1 MTRDYLAETLLKL
14 GFTAIL
20 LAYLLVWLPQPI
32 VGLSFLGL
40 ELGEWVKFLPQ
51 VRSGEIAANRN
62 LFYIPP
68 ISLSLMMIL
77 WTASWP
83 NRRWRTWLMR
93 GLALLVAFLAFPA
106 IEAIRDEQ
114 VDQWLLR
121 ISLIGGVVIV
131 ALFIPLL
138 GHLPERKIELLS
150 WSGICLLAWV
160 GLALPTWAYLS
171 FKPVISDL
179 IGQNVGIG
187 PGVWLNIGGNLA
199 VVLSAL
205 YFLGLWRRPDKQPL

>member
-14 GFTAIL
+14 GFSAIL

-32 VGLSFLGL
+32 VGLSFIGL

-106 IEAIRDEQ
+106 IEAIRDEP

-150 WSGICLLAWV
+150 WSGICLLALV
-160 GLALPTWAYLS
+160 GLVLPTWAYLS

>member
-14 GFTAIL
+14 GFSAIL

-32 VGLSFLGL
+32 VGLSFIGL

-106 IEAIRDEQ
+106 IEAIRDEP

-150 WSGICLLAWV
+150 WSGICLLALV
-160 GLALPTWAYLS
+160 GLVLPTWAYLS

-179 IGQNVGIG
+179 IGQNIGIG